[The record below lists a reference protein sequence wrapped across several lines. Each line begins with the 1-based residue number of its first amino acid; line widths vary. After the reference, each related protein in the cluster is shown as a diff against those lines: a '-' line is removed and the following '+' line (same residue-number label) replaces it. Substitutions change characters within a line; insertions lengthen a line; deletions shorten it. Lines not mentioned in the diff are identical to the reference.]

1 MCGRFAL
8 HADPNELAA
17 LFSLRAR
24 PEIQPRYNIAPSQQ
38 VAAVGVPGEFVSLR
52 WGITPVWS
60 ERDRPPPLLINARS
74 ETLDRKPS
82 FRDAFRRRRC
92 LVPASGFYEWKRSEK
107 PPRPYYISRQDG
119 QTFAFAAI
127 WQHEAHAPAC
137 ALLTQA
143 ALGSLG
149 NIHERMPVILSPE
162 DYSSWLDPNLNDM
175 ALLRAVLQHALVK
188 GLAAYP
194 VSHRVN
200 DPRNADPACLAAL
213 PSSQENSP
221 RPAHAL

>member
-1 MCGRFAL
+1 M
-8 HADPNELAA
+8 
-17 LFSLRAR
+17 
-24 PEIQPRYNIAPSQQ
+24 
-38 VAAVGVPGEFVSLR
+38 R

-60 ERDRPPPLLINARS
+60 ERDRRPPLLINARS

-119 QTFAFAAI
+119 QAFAFAAI
-127 WQHEAHAPAC
+127 WQREPDTPAC

-143 ALGSLG
+143 ALGSLCD
-149 NIHERMPVILSPE
+149 IHQRMPVILSPE
-162 DYSSWLDPNLNDM
+162 DYSSWLDPSLNDST
-175 ALLRAVLQHALVK
+175 LLRGILQHGFMD
-188 GLAAYP
+188 GLAAHP

-200 DPRNADPACLAAL
+200 DPRNDDPSCLSAL
-213 PSSQENSP
+213 PSFQENSP
-221 RPAHAL
+221 QHAHAL

>member
-8 HADPNELAA
+8 HADPDELGA

-24 PEIQPRYNIAPSQQ
+24 AEIEPRYNIAPSQQ
-38 VAAVGVPGEFVSLR
+38 IAVVGVARDLVSMR
-52 WGITPVWS
+52 WGITPFWS
-60 ERDRPPPLLINARS
+60 ERDRRPPLLINARS

-82 FRDAFRRRRC
+82 FRDALRRRRC
-92 LVPASGFYEWKRSEK
+92 LVPANGFYEWKRSEK

-119 QTFAFAAI
+119 QAFAFAAI
-127 WQHEAHAPAC
+127 WQHEPHPPAC

-143 ALGSLG
+143 ALGSLCD
-149 NIHERMPVILSPE
+149 IHQRMPVILSPE
-162 DYSSWLDPNLNDM
+162 DYSSWLDPNLNDR
-175 ALLRAVLQHALVK
+175 ALLRATLQHALVQE
-188 GLAAYP
+188 LAAYP

-200 DPRNADPACLAAL
+200 DPRNDDPACVTAL
-213 PSSQENSP
+213 PCSQENSP